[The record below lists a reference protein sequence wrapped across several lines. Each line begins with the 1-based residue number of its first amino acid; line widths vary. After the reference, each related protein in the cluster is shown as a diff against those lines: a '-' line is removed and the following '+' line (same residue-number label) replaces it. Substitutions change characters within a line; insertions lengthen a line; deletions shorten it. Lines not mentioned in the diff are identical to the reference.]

1 MRIKSVLQFCIGL
14 YWSVFRAT
22 DQYRFRA
29 SISSVL
35 CRTGICLYKIE
46 YLMYR
51 DGWSS
56 PHINT
61 GLQLVTLCSQAFLVS
76 KYGNELQV
84 NDFNRNY

>member
-1 MRIKSVLQFCIGL
+1 MHHSQN
-14 YWSVFRAT
+14 YVFRAT

-29 SISSVL
+29 SISSVF

-46 YLMYR
+46 YLMNH

-61 GLQLVTLCSQAFLVS
+61 GLQYVDKNVLFQNMEMSSTKMILIETIDYSRHF
-76 KYGNELQV
+76 
-84 NDFNRNY
+84 